1 MTICISGASGLV
13 GNEILI
19 QVLNDPGT
27 EKVLVLAR
35 NPLGFGHPKMQVV
48 IVPFDQLDQLEVA
61 EKIDVAFC
69 ALGTTLRK
77 AGSKARQQEID
88 RDYVISFGKFCK
100 KAGAEKIGIVSS
112 IGANAASSNFYL
124 RTKGEMEQGISQ
136 LGIPTTV
143 FIRPSF
149 LIGPRKEKSFGDKLI
164 QGISLVISPFLIGK
178 TRKYRGI
185 HGSKVAQKLIRA
197 TLTEPTGIHYL
208 EIQDNN

>member
-19 QVLNDPGT
+19 QLLNDPRT

-48 IVPFDQLDQLEVA
+48 LIPFDQLDQLEVK
-61 EKIDVAFC
+61 EKIDIGFC

-88 RDYVISFGKFCK
+88 RDYVISFGRFCK
-100 KAGAEKIGIVSS
+100 KSGVKKLGIVSS
-112 IGANAASSNFYL
+112 IGANEKSSNFYL
-124 RTKGEMEQGISQ
+124 RTKGEMEKGISQ

-149 LIGPRKEKSFGDKLI
+149 LIGPRKERSFGDKLI
-164 QGISLVISPFLIGK
+164 QGFSFIISPLLFGK
-178 TRKYRGI
+178 AHKYKGI
-185 HGSKVAQKLIRA
+185 HGSKVAQKLIEV
-197 TLTEPTGIHYL
+197 TLKETTGIHY
-208 EIQDNN
+208 I

>member
-19 QVLNDPGT
+19 QILNNPQT

-48 IVPFDQLDQLEVA
+48 LVPFDQLGQLEVA

-77 AGSKARQQEID
+77 AGSKERQQEID
-88 RDYVISFGKFCK
+88 RDYVIAFAQFCK
-100 KAGAEKIGIVSS
+100 KAGVQKLGVVSS
-112 IGANAASSNFYL
+112 IGANEHSSNFYL
-124 RTKGEMEQGISQ
+124 RTKGEMEQGVTHQ
-136 LGIPTTV
+136 EIPTTV

-149 LIGPRKEKSFGDKLI
+149 LIGPRKERSLGDRLI
-164 QGISLVISPFLIGK
+164 QGFALAISPVLFGK
-178 TRKYRGI
+178 ARKYKAI
-185 HGSKVAQKLIRA
+185 HGSKVAQKLIEH
-197 TLTEPTGIHYL
+197 TLSQPGGVYYI
-208 EIQDNN
+208 

>member
-19 QVLNDPGT
+19 QLLNDPKT

-48 IVPFDQLDQLEVA
+48 TVPFDQLEQLEVS
-61 EKIDVAFC
+61 EKIDTGFC

-88 RDYVISFGKFCK
+88 RDYVVAFGKFCK
-100 KAGAEKIGIVSS
+100 KAGVAKLGIVSS
-112 IGANAASSNFYL
+112 IGANQNSSNFYL
-124 RTKGEMEQGISQ
+124 RTKGEMEQGVIQ

-149 LIGPRKEKSFGDKLI
+149 LIGPRKERSFGDKLI
-164 QGISLVISPFLIGK
+164 QGFSMIISPLLVGK
-178 TRKYRGI
+178 AKKYKGI
-185 HGSKVAQKLIRA
+185 HGSKVAQKLIES
-197 TLTEPTGIHYL
+197 TLSESVGVHY
-208 EIQDNN
+208 I